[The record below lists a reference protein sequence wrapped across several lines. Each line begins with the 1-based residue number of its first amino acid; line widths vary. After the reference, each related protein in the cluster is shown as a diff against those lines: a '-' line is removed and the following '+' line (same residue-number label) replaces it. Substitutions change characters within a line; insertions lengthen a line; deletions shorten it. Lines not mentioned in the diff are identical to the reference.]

1 MKLTSDLIREVL
13 ICIEKNLSIESDLM
27 SLQIS
32 SIHWSKIFKDEY
44 LCQRYDIDNIK
55 YCIYKL
61 KEEGLIKGL
70 VINGVGGRI
79 ISIDIDDITWNGYE
93 LLNNIKDDNLWDVI
107 KTKLGG
113 VTKFSISVLSAIA
126 KETLTNWG
134 LQQLSV

>member
-1 MKLTSDLIREVL
+1 MKLTSDLIRDVL

-27 SLQIS
+27 SLRIS
-32 SIHWSKIFKDEY
+32 SMHWSKIFKDEH

-61 KEEGLIKGL
+61 KEEGLIKGI
-70 VINGVGGRI
+70 VVNGGGRI